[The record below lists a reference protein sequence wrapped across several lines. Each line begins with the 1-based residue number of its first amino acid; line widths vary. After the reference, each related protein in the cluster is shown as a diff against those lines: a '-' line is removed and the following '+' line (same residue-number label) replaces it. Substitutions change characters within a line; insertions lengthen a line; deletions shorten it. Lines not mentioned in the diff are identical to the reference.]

1 MPFATQQSV
10 RSRTRRSNSTTRGP
24 RNMPVYRVHRYMAP
38 ACTTATLRPARERA
52 RGACSHRQRRCPC
65 PRHVDGP
72 RRPNDPCAFQIPNHA
87 PYPALQEFLPGVR
100 APAIPHRAFPPE
112 PLGTFGPAQRH
123 APERRKPRRPRAALQ
138 LLHTSTSTTSTFRD
152 APATGG
158 DIQLRRHARAAP
170 SAAAELGAA
179 NNASVPAPDAA
190 APAHADNRVCERLA
204 AVAGGRRE
212 YLEDQFGQWQA
223 QGAPAPAGTESEDR
237 PATASSCR
245 ARRAATQSS
254 RRAHDTDTTTR
265 RPAAAA
271 DVAGPATPARTR
283 TGVVF
288 RRGATALYVTGVLD
302 AFSAIEPRIA
312 FSHDGWNESSS
323 LLRWNGA
330 GCAPQPYVKYLL
342 DSWVTTLTTP
352 VRI

>member
-179 NNASVPAPDAA
+179 NNASVPAPDA
-190 APAHADNRVCERLA
+190 
-204 AVAGGRRE
+204 
-212 YLEDQFGQWQA
+212 
-223 QGAPAPAGTESEDR
+223 PAPAGTESEDR

-342 DSWVTTLTTP
+342 DSWVT
-352 VRI
+352 